1 MRYCLKQKGLIFFLK
16 SITLAVSIAAVW
28 GKVWPILVAILFFGL
43 IIAIHELGHFLT
55 AKLFHVKVNEFSLG
69 MGPAIF
75 KKQKGETKYAVRCLP
90 IGGYV
95 SMEGE
100 DETSEDE
107 RAFCNKKPW
116 KKFIIVAAGA
126 IMNLILGFIFIIILT
141 CSDDLIGTTQIHS
154 FYDNA
159 TSAKY
164 GLEVGDVIKKINGT
178 RIFSSRDIS
187 YSILRDEDGIYD
199 FVVERNGEN
208 VELKDVHFET
218 KPLENGHNTI
228 IYDFI
233 IVGVEKN
240 PLNVLSTAA
249 LDTVSTARLVWLT
262 LFDLITGHYGIN
274 DLSGPVGT
282 VSIIADAASEAAAA
296 GTGITTII
304 YIMALITINIGV
316 FNLLP
321 IPALDGGRLFF
332 ILIEAIRRKPVPAKY
347 EGYIH
352 AAGLALLMLLMVVIT
367 FNDIKNLVTGVL

>member
-1 MRYCLKQKGLIFFLK
+1 M
-16 SITLAVSIAAVW
+16 
-28 GKVWPILVAILFFGL
+28 FFGL
-43 IIAIHELGHFLT
+43 IIAIHEFGHFIT
-55 AKLFHVKVNEFSLG
+55 AKLFRVKVNEFSLG
-69 MGPAIF
+69 MGPAIL
-75 KKQKGETKYAVRCLP
+75 KKKKGETQYALRCLP
-90 IGGYV
+90 IGGFV

-126 IMNLILGFIFIIILT
+126 IMNLILGFVLVLVLT
-141 CSDDLIGTTQIHS
+141 CCEDLIGTTQIHS

-159 TSAKY
+159 TSANY
-164 GLEVGDVIKKINGT
+164 GLEEGDVIKKINGT

-187 YSILRDEDGIYD
+187 YSLQRDEDGVYD
-199 FVVERNGEN
+199 FVVERDGEKI
-208 VELKDVHFET
+208 ELPEVHFET
-218 KPLENGHNTI
+218 KPAKNGHQTI

-240 PLNVLSTAA
+240 PLNVITTSF
-249 LDTVSTARLVWLT
+249 LDTLSTARLIWLT
-262 LFDLITGHYGIN
+262 LFDLLTGHYGIN

-282 VSIIADAASEAAAA
+282 VSIIADAAEEATSS
-296 GTGITTII
+296 GGIDLTNII

-321 IPALDGGRLFF
+321 VPALDGGRLFF
-332 ILIEAIRRKPVPAKY
+332 IVIEMIRKKPVPAKY

-352 AAGLALLMLLMVVIT
+352 LAGLALLMVLMVVVT
-367 FNDIKNLVTGVL
+367 FNDVKNLITGAL